1 MNEEPPVMAG
11 DRPLAKMPVPAG
23 VSAVLAATIL
33 SIGLVM
39 HAIFPR
45 YEFSRGDA
53 GDGIVVFVFDTWT
66 GAFQRVDYSATGEPN
81 ATPVVRPF

>member
-1 MNEEPPVMAG
+1 MNEERAV
-11 DRPLAKMPVPAG
+11 VAG
-23 VSAVLAATIL
+23 VWAVIAATIL
-33 SIGLVM
+33 SLGLVL
-39 HAIFPR
+39 HAIVPR